1 MELGRHLG
9 VSYPTSWKIKHK
21 LLQAMQER
29 DSKDLLRG
37 VVQLDDA
44 NLSVNLMVARQVAG
58 QRTRCRSWQRWK

>member
-1 MELGRHLG
+1 MERGRYLG
-9 VSYPTSWKIKHK
+9 VSHPTSWKIKHK
-21 LLQAMQER
+21 LMQAMQER

-44 NLSVNLMVARQVAG
+44 YLSVNLMVARQVAG

>member
-44 NLSVNLMVARQVAG
+44 YLSVNLMVARQVAG